1 MARATAHVKRALTAW
16 LGSINHE
23 LAELLAGS
31 GAAGA
36 AAGLRQTQDAMRR
49 KAAGG
54 RAVRLKPE
62 IYRVDP

>member
-1 MARATAHVKRALTAW
+1 MNVTFLGGGGPFMACMAKFRPGKD
-16 LGSINHE
+16 E
-23 LAELLAGS
+23 
-31 GAAGA
+31 AGA